1 MKGVVVTNVPDD
13 SFAADASLQRVD
25 VIGQI
30 NRQPVNSV
38 ADYKRLIGQAGKQ
51 ILVLLVNCRGNK
63 TFLVVRPEQIARSE

>member
-30 NRQPVNSV
+30 KRQPVNSV

-51 ILVLLVNCRGNK
+51 ILILTC
-63 TFLVVRPEQIARSE
+63 